1 MKGISR
7 YNHEGYP
14 DPTAHEALSKVY
26 REQLKA
32 ERQRCEAEKNH
43 DPNDDKEEKRNER
56 RR

>member
-1 MKGISR
+1 MKGISK

-32 ERQRCEAEKNH
+32 ERQRREAEKNSA
-43 DPNDDKEEKRNER
+43 PNDGKEEKRNER

>member
-1 MKGISR
+1 MKGISK

-32 ERQRCEAEKNH
+32 ERQRREAEKNR
-43 DPNDDKEEKRNER
+43 DPSDDKEDKHNGQKP
-56 RR
+56 